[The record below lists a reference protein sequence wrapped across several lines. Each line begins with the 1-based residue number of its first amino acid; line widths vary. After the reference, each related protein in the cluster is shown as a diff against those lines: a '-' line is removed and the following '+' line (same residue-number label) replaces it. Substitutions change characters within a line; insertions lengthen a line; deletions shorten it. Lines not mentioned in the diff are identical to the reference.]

1 MADTDQTPPPTK
13 PEDAKR
19 DIEEWPN
26 PVRTREELDSALE
39 AGLESGIS
47 PYSIEEITERVL
59 DRLKNS

>member
-1 MADTDQTPPPTK
+1 MTDTDQTPPAAK

-59 DRLKNS
+59 DRLKNG